1 MVGRMNNLI
10 ASAGT
15 KEEMINEYY
24 FSKNYVITDQNE
36 VYNTVK
42 EKVLDGVKVENK
54 KNRWR
59 FVKI

>member
-1 MVGRMNNLI
+1 MNNLI

-15 KEEMINEYY
+15 KEELEKMINEYY

-42 EKVLDGVKVENK
+42 EKSVGWCKGGK
-54 KNRWR
+54 
-59 FVKI
+59 